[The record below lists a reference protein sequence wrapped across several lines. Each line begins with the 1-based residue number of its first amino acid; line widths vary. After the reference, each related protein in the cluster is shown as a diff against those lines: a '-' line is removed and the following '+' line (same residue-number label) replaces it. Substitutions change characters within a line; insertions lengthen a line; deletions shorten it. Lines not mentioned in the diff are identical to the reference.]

1 MEYYNL
7 LEITF
12 KAKDANTTLL
22 FWPEVHSK
30 IQINN
35 LIVIHVFHIF

>member
-1 MEYYNL
+1 MKYSNVSK
-7 LEITF
+7 ITF

-30 IQINN
+30 IQNN
-35 LIVIHVFHIF
+35 NFIVIHVIRKF